1 MKDAGVAPPG
11 VMPIQMPTSELRI
24 EVTQNLGSIFQV
36 SHTTFGLILADLPEN
51 LSPSSI
57 DSRISPMPN
66 RPITAIRKSKPRI
79 SSWKPKVSLSWPVT
93 VSMPT
98 VDSAKPI
105 AIEIRILKGDPLP
118 MPTKLQKVSR

>member
-1 MKDAGVAPPG
+1 MNEAGVAPPG
-11 VMPIQMPTSELRI
+11 VMPIQMPISELRI
-24 EVTQNLGSIFQV
+24 EVTQYCGSCFQVCSTTFGSIFA
-36 SHTTFGLILADLPEN
+36 LLPEN
-51 LSPSSI
+51 FRPSSI

-79 SSWKPKVSLSWPVT
+79 SSVWPKVRRSWPVT

-98 VDSAKPI
+98 LASAKPS
-105 AIEIRILKGDPLP
+105 AIEARILNGEPLP